1 MPERILII
9 EDEKTVAD
17 IIAIN
22 LQIETFEVDVALN
35 GTTGLARAR
44 EGDIDLIICDI
55 MMPDVDGYEICRQ
68 LKGDPKTS
76 GIPIILLTARTEV
89 ENKVAGLE
97 AGADDFITK
106 PFNFNDLVD
115 HINMNLDRAANK
127 YTTDSLTGLPGNIN
141 SDDMLKAKVIS
152 GDPFA
157 YMLVSINDLRAYR
170 EVYGDKK
177 FEEVLR
183 FTSRVLSSTISAQ
196 GSNGTAYYLGGGN
209 FSALVEPGIAEHFA
223 RNILDEFD
231 IGIEEF
237 YTREDVVQGCVSSF
251 DRRGALV
258 DNPLMT
264 VSIGIA
270 SNGHREIK
278 SHWEAAEIAREV
290 LEYAVTFPASKYVM
304 DRRVESGPQKEE
316 K

>member
-1 MPERILII
+1 MPEQILII
-9 EDEKTVAD
+9 EDEQTVAD

-22 LQIETFEVDVALN
+22 LRIETFEVEVALN
-35 GTTGLARAR
+35 GTSGLARAR
-44 EGDIDLIICDI
+44 QGDIDLIVCDI

-68 LKGDPKTS
+68 LKSDPETR

-106 PFNFNDLVD
+106 PFNFNELVD

-127 YTTDSLTGLPGNIN
+127 YTTDVLTGLPGNIN
-141 SDDMLKAKVIS
+141 SDDMLKEKVVS
-152 GDPFA
+152 GEPFA
-157 YMLVSINDLRAYR
+157 YMLVSINDLRPYR
-170 EVYGDKK
+170 EAYGDKK

-183 FTSRVLSSTISAQ
+183 FASRVISSIINGHGSVGNSAF
-196 GSNGTAYYLGGGN
+196 YLGGGN
-209 FSALVEPGIAEHFA
+209 FSVLADPALAEHFA
-223 RNILDEFD
+223 CDILDEFD
-231 IGIEEF
+231 IGIRDF
-237 YTREDVVQGCVSSF
+237 YYKEDVIKGCVSSF

-290 LEYAVTFPASKYVM
+290 LEYAVTFPVSKYVM
-304 DRRVESGPQKEE
+304 DRRTESDPGK

>member
-1 MPERILII
+1 M
-9 EDEKTVAD
+9 
-17 IIAIN
+17 
-22 LQIETFEVDVALN
+22 
-35 GTTGLARAR
+35 ARQ
-44 EGDIDLIICDI
+44 GGFDLIICDI

-68 LKGDPKTS
+68 LKADPATGS
-76 GIPIILLTARTEV
+76 IPIILLTARTEV

-106 PFNFNDLVD
+106 PFNFSDLVE

-127 YTTDSLTGLPGNIN
+127 YTADPLTGLPGNIE
-141 SDDMLKAKVIS
+141 SDDALKARVVS
-152 GDPFA
+152 GEPFA
-157 YMLVSINDLRAYR
+157 YMLVSVNDLKPYR
-170 EVYGDKK
+170 ETYGDDR

-183 FTSRVLSSTISAQ
+183 FVSRVISSVITDAP
-196 GSNGTAYYLGGGN
+196 GAGNRAYYLGGST
-209 FSALVEPGIAEHFA
+209 FSALLDTRKVEASA

-231 IGIEEF
+231 IGIQDF
-237 YTREDVVQGCVSSF
+237 YSREDIMKGCTSSF

-270 SNGHREIK
+270 SNGHRAIK

-290 LEYAVTFPASKYVM
+290 LDYATTFPASKYVM
-304 DRRVESGPQKEE
+304 DRRREKEDGPGE